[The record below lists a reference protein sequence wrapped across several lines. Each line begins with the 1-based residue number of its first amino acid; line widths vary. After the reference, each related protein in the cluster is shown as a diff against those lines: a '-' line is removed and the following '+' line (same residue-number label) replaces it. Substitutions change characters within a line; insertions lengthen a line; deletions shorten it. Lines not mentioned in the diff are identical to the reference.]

1 MPLKIE
7 EIFAYVGVDDDGN
20 ESVAEL
26 QIPGCWVPLV
36 ATDWDRV
43 QSLKPLASQIAKA
56 AGRPM
61 KLVKF
66 RERIEVEDI
75 TS

>member
-1 MPLKIE
+1 M
-7 EIFAYVGVDDDGN
+7 
-20 ESVAEL
+20 AEL

-56 AGRPM
+56 AGRPL